1 MTAGSVVHQRI
12 EALDGSAR
20 VTKVTLPRGSFSTPC
35 FMPVGTRAT
44 VRAIDS
50 ADLERLG
57 AEVLLANT
65 YHLMLRP
72 GAEVVARF
80 GGVASFMGLG
90 SSGPLALTD
99 SGGYQVFSLAP
110 KVTDD
115 GVAFRSTYDG
125 DLINF
130 TPEDAVATQ
139 ALLGADIQ
147 MVLDVCPPLPSP
159 PSVVGLAVDRTAA
172 WAARAASAHRRLR
185 DGGNQQA
192 LFGIA
197 QGGVDPDLR
206 RVSASRTVEVGFDG
220 YAIGGLSV
228 GEPREAMLPALAA
241 ALDVLPADQP
251 RYLMGVGD
259 PRSIIEAVALGV
271 DMFDCVLPT
280 RLGRHGTVLTS
291 AGRVNLRNRMWVES
305 DEPLDTECA
314 CEVCGRYSRGY
325 LRHLLL
331 VGEPTVARLV
341 TLHNLH
347 WLLGLVR
354 GLREAILAG
363 TFQSA
368 YRKVVDV
375 WP

>member
-1 MTAGSVVHQRI
+1 
-12 EALDGSAR
+12 
-20 VTKVTLPRGSFSTPC
+20 
-35 FMPVGTRAT
+35 
-44 VRAIDS
+44 
-50 ADLERLG
+50 
-57 AEVLLANT
+57 
-65 YHLMLRP
+65 
-72 GAEVVARF
+72 
-80 GGVASFMGLG
+80 
-90 SSGPLALTD
+90 
-99 SGGYQVFSLAP
+99 
-110 KVTDD
+110 
-115 GVAFRSTYDG
+115 
-125 DLINF
+125 
-130 TPEDAVATQ
+130 
-139 ALLGADIQ
+139 